1 MMSSDTEQMLIND
14 PEILEDLDCIAE
26 NVYADLEGEVPG
38 AHQDIQAGARA
49 PSVGGKTRS
58 PKKKEYVK
66 VDRAEPS
73 VLVHV
78 VAASEGADAAEDLP
92 EGIRTP
98 RELTAARKCI
108 TPPEAMRYLF
118 NVSNEI
124 PTRARHHLD
133 EPSCQST
140 LYYYQTTNTRGSRR
154 ADFKFGGPVSGEI
167 HWSKGEPRVCACARC
182 GTPQNAVCEA
192 FVCAENPRFGV
203 VRVVGTKAAEVP
215 QELCIVK
222 YELVM
227 RNESQTFDTE
237 VTFNGKVFVTN
248 SAGEKINLVETIEKI
263 QQEILEAAATKKR
276 SREADEV
283 AEYLESGASLQSG
296 N

>member
-73 VLVHV
+73 VLVHA

-140 LYYYQTTNTRGSRR
+140 LYYYQTTNTRGSKR

-167 HWSKGEPRVCACARC
+167 HWSK
-182 GTPQNAVCEA
+182 
-192 FVCAENPRFGV
+192 ENPRFEV